1 MKRRVFEVLNAVQ
14 PGDRV
19 AQTIDVL
26 LTLLIVLN
34 VLALI
39 LSTMDDIFRTAP
51 RAFRLFEIASVIVFT
66 MEYAARVWSCTTDP
80 RYSGPLR
87 GRLRFMASPLVA
99 IDAAAIMPFYILM
112 FIGTGALDLRALRI
126 LRLVARVA
134 RLTRYSEGIRSLTAA
149 VGGRSQ
155 ELLTT
160 VGLMLVLLLLASS
173 LMYFVENDAQ
183 PEKCLQYSR
192 RNVVGYYHADYSG
205 LRRCGSGHQFRPGN
219 CRSGSRYGYRSLCCA
234 RRYSDVEL
242 SRAIGATTFQR
253 NTNLPPLR
261 QGNPDGWQG
270 RAQSRGMSGIRRR
283 VIATN
288 AEHLDGLY
296 PIRRQGNFERVVLG
310 DRQGADHR

>member
-26 LTLLIVLN
+26 LTLLIILN
-34 VLALI
+34 VLVLI

-87 GRLRFMASPLVA
+87 GRLRFMASPLMA

-134 RLTRYSEGIRSLTAA
+134 RLTRYSSGIRSLTAA

-160 VGLMLVLLLLASS
+160 VGLMLVLLASS
-173 LMYFVENDAQ
+173 LMYFAENDAQ
-183 PEKCLQYSR
+183 PDKFSSIPDAMWWSIVTLTT
-192 RNVVGYYHADYSG
+192 VGYG
-205 LRRCGSGHQFRPGN
+205 
-219 CRSGSRYGYRSLCCA
+219 
-234 RRYSDVEL
+234 DVVPVTN
-242 SRAIGATTFQR
+242 IG
-253 NTNLPPLR
+253 
-261 QGNPDGWQG
+261 
-270 RAQSRGMSGIRRR
+270 R
-283 VIATN
+283 VIVGVVAVMGIALFAVPAGILTSSFLEQLEQRRFKETRICPHCGKETQMDGKV
-288 AEHLDGLY
+288 EHD
-296 PIRRQGNFERVVLG
+296 PEE
-310 DRQGADHR
+310 

>member
-1 MKRRVFEVLNAVQ
+1 MKRRVFEVLNAVR

-26 LTLLIVLN
+26 LTLLIILN
-34 VLALI
+34 VLVLI

-134 RLTRYSEGIRSLTAA
+134 RLTRYSSGIRSLTAA

-173 LMYFVENDAQ
+173 LMYFAENDAQ
-183 PEKCLQYSR
+183 PDKFSSIPDAMWWSIVTLTT
-192 RNVVGYYHADYSG
+192 VGYG
-205 LRRCGSGHQFRPGN
+205 
-219 CRSGSRYGYRSLCCA
+219 
-234 RRYSDVEL
+234 DVVPVTN
-242 SRAIGATTFQR
+242 IG
-253 NTNLPPLR
+253 
-261 QGNPDGWQG
+261 
-270 RAQSRGMSGIRRR
+270 R
-283 VIATN
+283 VIVGVVAVMGIALFAVPAGILTSSFLEQLEQRRFKETRICPHCGKETQMDGKV
-288 AEHLDGLY
+288 EHD
-296 PIRRQGNFERVVLG
+296 PEE
-310 DRQGADHR
+310 

>member
-183 PEKCLQYSR
+183 PETFSSIPDAMWWGIITLTT
-192 RNVVGYYHADYSG
+192 VGYG
-205 LRRCGSGHQFRPGN
+205 
-219 CRSGSRYGYRSLCCA
+219 
-234 RRYSDVEL
+234 DVVPV
-242 SRAIGATTFQR
+242 
-253 NTNLPPLR
+253 TNL
-261 QGNPDGWQG
+261 G
-270 RAQSRGMSGIRRR
+270 R
-283 VIATN
+283 VIVGVVAVMGIALFAVPAGILTSSFLEQLEQRRSKETRICPHCGKETQTDGKV
-288 AEHLDGLY
+288 EHN
-296 PIRRQGNFERVVLG
+296 PEE
-310 DRQGADHR
+310 

>member
-26 LTLLIVLN
+26 LTLLIILN

-66 MEYAARVWSCTTDP
+66 MEYAARVWSCTADP
-80 RYSGPLR
+80 RYSGPLW
-87 GRLRFMASPLVA
+87 GRLRFIASPLVV
-99 IDAAAIMPFYILM
+99 IDAAAILPFYILM
-112 FIGTGALDLRALRI
+112 FAVTGALDLRALRI

-134 RLTRYSEGIRSLTAA
+134 RLTRYSTGIRSLAAA

-173 LMYFVENDAQ
+173 LMYFAENDAQ
-183 PEKCLQYSR
+183 PDKFPSIPDAMWWSIITLTT
-192 RNVVGYYHADYSG
+192 VGYG
-205 LRRCGSGHQFRPGN
+205 
-219 CRSGSRYGYRSLCCA
+219 
-234 RRYSDVEL
+234 DVVPVTN
-242 SRAIGATTFQR
+242 IG
-253 NTNLPPLR
+253 
-261 QGNPDGWQG
+261 
-270 RAQSRGMSGIRRR
+270 R
-283 VIATN
+283 VIVGVVAVMGIALFAVPAGILTSSFLEQMEQRRSN
-288 AEHLDGLY
+288 ESRTCPHCGKETLMDGEVEHD
-296 PIRRQGNFERVVLG
+296 PEE
-310 DRQGADHR
+310 

>member
-26 LTLLIVLN
+26 LTLLIILN

-183 PEKCLQYSR
+183 PERFSSIPDAMWWGIITLTT
-192 RNVVGYYHADYSG
+192 VGYG
-205 LRRCGSGHQFRPGN
+205 
-219 CRSGSRYGYRSLCCA
+219 
-234 RRYSDVEL
+234 DVVPVTN
-242 SRAIGATTFQR
+242 IG
-253 NTNLPPLR
+253 
-261 QGNPDGWQG
+261 
-270 RAQSRGMSGIRRR
+270 R
-283 VIATN
+283 VIVGVLAVMGIALFAVPAGILTSSFLEQLEQRRSKETRFCPHCGKEIQMDGKV
-288 AEHLDGLY
+288 EHD
-296 PIRRQGNFERVVLG
+296 PEE
-310 DRQGADHR
+310 

>member
-14 PGDRV
+14 PEDRV

-51 RAFRLFEIASVIVFT
+51 RAFRLFEIDSVIVFT
-66 MEYAARVWSCTTDP
+66 TEYAARVWSCTTDP
-80 RYSGPLR
+80 RYSGLLR

-183 PEKCLQYSR
+183 PEKFSSIPDAMWWGIITLTT
-192 RNVVGYYHADYSG
+192 VGYGDVVPVTNLGRVIVGVVAVMGIALFAVTAGILTSSF
-205 LRRCGSGHQFRPGN
+205 LEQLEQRRSKETRICPHCGKETQRMA
-219 CRSGSRYGYRSLCCA
+219 RSST
-234 RRYSDVEL
+234 
-242 SRAIGATTFQR
+242 IQR
-253 NTNLPPLR
+253 NE
-261 QGNPDGWQG
+261 WH
-270 RAQSRGMSGIRRR
+270 SK
-283 VIATN
+283 
-288 AEHLDGLY
+288 
-296 PIRRQGNFERVVLG
+296 G
-310 DRQGADHR
+310 DRD

>member
-14 PGDRV
+14 PEDRV

-80 RYSGPLR
+80 RYSGLLR

-183 PEKCLQYSR
+183 PEKFSSIPDAMWWGIITLTT
-192 RNVVGYYHADYSG
+192 VGYG
-205 LRRCGSGHQFRPGN
+205 
-219 CRSGSRYGYRSLCCA
+219 
-234 RRYSDVEL
+234 DVVPV
-242 SRAIGATTFQR
+242 
-253 NTNLPPLR
+253 TNL
-261 QGNPDGWQG
+261 G
-270 RAQSRGMSGIRRR
+270 R
-283 VIATN
+283 VIVGVVAVMGIALFAVPAGILTSSFLEQLEQRRSKETRICPHCGKETQTDGKV
-288 AEHLDGLY
+288 EHN
-296 PIRRQGNFERVVLG
+296 PEE
-310 DRQGADHR
+310 